1 MSESP
6 VEIVIDTEGLK
17 NDLMKDFDKKF
28 AAIQEALVAKAEPES
43 LTESVKDPVQDF
55 DYRVGIWELLRK
67 PSARASMHSDEWDLE
82 RNITT
87 INDIVVAKT
96 TDGNTAY
103 SLKESFVETI
113 GTVSQSNCCIPI
125 VWADKIERDHVYPGS
140 IFLGAW
146 FMNWYDEIQGKPGDS
161 VVICSVGPAT
171 CVNLECEEPATEAAD
186 ITCGTIELEHDVCAY
201 AICKNTME
209 VMQTGVIDAL
219 NEGLGSCLAVCVDNY
234 FLDLALDCGTTMTC
248 TVPMSGSIIAEA
260 MGSMRAGT
268 YEPVKLIIHPVV
280 EASLMQDSQFVHAGK
295 FGNRDVI
302 TGGRVVQWL
311 GLEIN
316 VTPKGTLLVGNGTY
330 RSLLLAKG
338 ALAGALKHG
347 ITIESEYSPRL
358 QKRWVLADIKYGGLC
373 LHDDGILWIVTDESS
388 PC

>member
-6 VEIVIDTEGLK
+6 IEIVIDTEGLK

-28 AAIQEALVAKAEPES
+28 TAIQEALVDKAEPES

-55 DYRVGIWELLRK
+55 DYRLGIWELLRK

-82 RNITT
+82 RNIASVS
-87 INDIVVAKT
+87 DVAVAKT
-96 TDGNTAY
+96 VDGSTSY

-113 GTVSQSNCCIPI
+113 GTIAQDNCCIPSI
-125 VWADKIERDHVYPGS
+125 WADKIERDHVYPGS

-146 FMNWYDEIQGKPGDS
+146 FVNWYEEIHGRPGDE
-161 VVICSVGPAT
+161 VIICSVGPAT
-171 CVNLECEEPATEAAD
+171 CTDLTCDEPAVDAAE
-186 ITCGTIELEHDVCAY
+186 ITCGTISLEHDVCAY

-209 VMQTGVIDAL
+209 VMQSGVIDAL

-234 FLDLALDCGTTMTC
+234 FLD
-248 TVPMSGSIIAEA
+248 VPMSGSIIAEA

-280 EASLMQDSQFVHAGK
+280 EASLMQDTQFVYANQ

-316 VTPKGTLLVGNGTY
+316 VTPKGTLVLANGTY
-330 RSLLLAKG
+330 RSLMLAKG

-347 ITIESEYSPRL
+347 ITIESEYSPRF
-358 QKRWVLADIKYGGLC
+358 QKRWVLADIKYGALC
-373 LHDDGILWIVTDESS
+373 LHDDGIFWIFTNEAS